1 MEEKFQYKYYLDEGI
16 KDIYDGK
23 FNDAI
28 EKITKS
34 IEVKNDFDIS
44 YFYRAVAYQSMEDW
58 DNAMLDYTKSIQL
71 NPKMT
76 DAYYNRARII
86 LSRKDIENPKI
97 ENAVSD
103 LKKALELDEKFVD
116 ALYAMGAAKKKLGEY
131 REAITYLDRAIEI
144 EPDAINAKALK
155 KLIENKYLK

>member
-1 MEEKFQYKYYLDEGI
+1 MENFQYKYYLDEGI
-16 KDIYDGK
+16 GDIQDGNYKD
-23 FNDAI
+23 AV

-34 IEVKNDFDIS
+34 IKIKNDFAVS
-44 YFYRAVAYQSMEDW
+44 FFYRAVAHQALEEW
-58 DNAMLDYTKSIQL
+58 DEAMLDYTEAIRL
-71 NPKMT
+71 DEKMT

-97 ENAVSD
+97 KNAVKD
-103 LKKALELDEKFVD
+103 LEKALALDDKFLD

-131 REAITYLDRAIEI
+131 KEAISFLNRAIEI

-155 KLIENKYLK
+155 KLIQTKYL